1 MTDIKPP
8 RPPRP
13 SRPDRATLG
22 FAGWAPVWFTPR
34 TSWVPNPTPPVEYEP
49 GTDVPVLRRGPQRV
63 AEEALVSGKTPVD
76 APTGLEAAFARTKAL
91 LAAILVIGRGVG
103 QSVLEAMGATSK
115 TEGRIRRALQRG
127 VQPEQIA
134 AAFTAANDAQA
145 FADAH
150 YDGGDV
156 WFMLTYPRTIEAALA
171 SNEQAL
177 VTGDA
182 EEALARLDIGKGY
195 AGNDLAP
202 GAVEAARAA
211 AAGSG
216 YTHPDTFVL
225 AEVGGARAG
234 GGYDDV
240 LKDLTPQEFLDREMQ
255 ARGRGPSGENRQP

>member
-1 MTDIKPP
+1 MSDTKPP
-8 RPPRP
+8 RPTFPTRP
-13 SRPDRATLG
+13 ARGLG
-22 FAGWAPVWFTPR
+22 GWLPPWFAPR
-34 TSWVPNPTPPVEYEP
+34 TDWTPNMPLAPAPTAN
-49 GTDVPVLRRGPQRV
+49 TD
-63 AEEALVSGKTPVD
+63 ALTSGKPGPGKQPVD
-76 APTGLEAAFARTKAL
+76 APTGLESAFARAEAL
-91 LAAILVIGRGVG
+91 LMAITVIGRGVG
-103 QSVLEAMGATSK
+103 QSVFEAMGATSK
-115 TEGRIRRALQRG
+115 TLGRLRRALMRG
-127 VQPEQIA
+127 VTPEQIA
-134 AAFTAANDAQA
+134 AAFTAANEAQA

-216 YTHPDTFVL
+216 YAHPDTFVL

-234 GGYDDV
+234 GGYDDI

-255 ARGRGPSGENRQP
+255 ARGGSRGPGDGENR

>member
-1 MTDIKPP
+1 MSDTKPP

-13 SRPDRATLG
+13 TRPDRATLG
-22 FAGWAPVWFTPR
+22 FAGWLPDWFTPR
-34 TSWVPNPTPPVEYEP
+34 TDWTPNQPLAPASNPT
-49 GTDVPVLRRGPQRV
+49 TDALCGGGGGV
-63 AEEALVSGKTPVD
+63 ADKTPVD
-76 APTGLEAAFARTKAL
+76 APLGFEAAFAQTIEAL
-91 LAAILVIGRGVG
+91 STMIATGRGVTT
-103 QSVLEAMGATSK
+103 SVWDALGAESAK
-115 TEGRIRRALQRG
+115 RGALRRALLRG
-127 VQPEQIA
+127 VTPGQIA
-134 AAFTAANDAQA
+134 HA
-145 FADAH
+145 FASAVDAGAFFDAH
-150 YDGGDV
+150 YNGNDV

-211 AAGSG
+211 APGSG
-216 YTHPDTFVL
+216 YAHADTFVL

-240 LKDLTPQEFLDREMQ
+240 LRDLTPQEFLDREMQ
-255 ARGRGPSGENRQP
+255 ARGGSRGPSGEDR